1 MTNRAKLTCLYVN
14 KYKMISH
21 PTSSLHHAKQSLP
34 YMSRHRYILTTKV
47 KLNLF
52 FYLFNMIRVDICIYT
67 NNWRK
72 YLEVIHIFVTLQW
85 LWRRIQHESNSSS
98 FLNCTPCTIRKHQPS
113 MKLQLNRLF
122 I

>member
-1 MTNRAKLTCLYVN
+1 MKNRVKLTCLCVN
-14 KYKMISH
+14 KYKMINH

-34 YMSRHRYILTTKV
+34 YMSRHRYKLTTKV

-52 FYLFNMIRVDICIYT
+52 LYLFNMIRVDICIYT

-72 YLEVIHIFVTLQW
+72 CLEMIHIFVTLQW